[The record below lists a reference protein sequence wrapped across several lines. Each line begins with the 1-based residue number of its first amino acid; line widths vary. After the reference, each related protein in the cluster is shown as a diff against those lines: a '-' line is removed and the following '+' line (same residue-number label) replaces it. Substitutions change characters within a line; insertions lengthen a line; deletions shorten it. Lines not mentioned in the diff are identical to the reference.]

1 MLVALPTTV
10 VIMRSRFAAIPKS
23 IAEAALDLGARD
35 WTTFRRVMLP
45 LAAPAIASAF
55 MLAFLTSFDEFIVA
69 FFLAG
74 TEPTLPLYIWNQ
86 LRFPEIAADRD
97 GARHGRSSP
106 CRSSSPALAE
116 ILRHRGLSRRC
127 RPAPADPSTTK
138 RNRKRRTAMAFDLKS
153 TSDAWRE
160 PASPHSRCCFR
171 RLRSRR
177 SPRTSCNISPGPAT
191 SCPEFNKSF
200 LAAHPDGVE
209 ASMFG
214 DDDDAFTKVKAGFR
228 PDVAHPCY
236 DKVARWNKEGLLQP
250 IDTKRIKNWDSI
262 FPVFRNLPD
271 LQAGDG
277 KVWMVPWDWGNTS
290 ILYRTDLV
298 EGSRAELEPAV
309 GQAICRPHGDHRRGA
324 RHAGRRGAAGRRQSV
339 RHDGRPRWTRWPTSC
354 ASSGRCCGN
363 YTTDMTSVEQS
374 LSSGELVAAMT
385 WNASATALKKQGV
398 PVEFMKPKEGMLT
411 WACGFVMLKDAKN
424 VDLAYDFINSR
435 LETESGKYLIEAYGY
450 GSSTSTAFAA
460 VPKEELDKLQLPAD
474 PEVMLKTT
482 VFTGPMKQNDDLA
495 KMFEKVKAGG

>member
-1 MLVALPTTV
+1 
-10 VIMRSRFAAIPKS
+10 
-23 IAEAALDLGARD
+23 
-35 WTTFRRVMLP
+35 
-45 LAAPAIASAF
+45 
-55 MLAFLTSFDEFIVA
+55 
-69 FFLAG
+69 
-74 TEPTLPLYIWNQ
+74 
-86 LRFPEIAADRD
+86 
-97 GARHGRSSP
+97 
-106 CRSSSPALAE
+106 
-116 ILRHRGLSRRC
+116 
-127 RPAPADPSTTK
+127 
-138 RNRKRRTAMAFDLKS
+138 MAFDLKTTDLAKAGFAAFALLVSS
-153 TSDAWRE
+153 TAI
-160 PASPHSRCCFR
+160 PAFAEDKLQYFTWSGYE
-171 RLRSRR
+171 L
-177 SPRTSCNISPGPAT
+177 
-191 SCPEFNKSF
+191 PEFNKSF

-262 FPVFRNLPD
+262 FPVFKNLPD

-298 EGSRAELEPAV
+298 VNPEASWNLLWDK
-309 GQAICRPHGDHRRGA
+309 QY
-324 RHAGRRGAAGRRQSV
+324 AGRMATIDAVHDTPVVAALLAGVNPFDMTAAEMDKVADKLREQ
-339 RHDGRPRWTRWPTSC
+339 RPLLS
-354 ASSGRCCGN
+354 N
-363 YTTDMTSVEQS
+363 YTTDMTSVEQA
-374 LSSGELVAAMT
+374 LSSGALVAAMT
-385 WNASATALKKQGV
+385 WNASATTLKKQGV

-411 WACGFVMLKDAKN
+411 WACGYVLLKDAKN

-450 GSSTSTAFAA
+450 GSSTSSAFAA
-460 VPKEELDKLQLPAD
+460 VPKEELDRLQLPDD

-482 VFTGPMKQNDDLA
+482 VFTGPMKQNDELA

>member
-1 MLVALPTTV
+1 
-10 VIMRSRFAAIPKS
+10 
-23 IAEAALDLGARD
+23 
-35 WTTFRRVMLP
+35 
-45 LAAPAIASAF
+45 
-55 MLAFLTSFDEFIVA
+55 
-69 FFLAG
+69 
-74 TEPTLPLYIWNQ
+74 
-86 LRFPEIAADRD
+86 
-97 GARHGRSSP
+97 
-106 CRSSSPALAE
+106 
-116 ILRHRGLSRRC
+116 
-127 RPAPADPSTTK
+127 
-138 RNRKRRTAMAFDLKS
+138 MAFDLKTTHLAKAGLAAFALLVSS
-153 TSDAWRE
+153 TAI
-160 PASPHSRCCFR
+160 PALAEDKLQYFTWSGYE
-171 RLRSRR
+171 L
-177 SPRTSCNISPGPAT
+177 
-191 SCPEFNKSF
+191 PEFNKSF

-262 FPVFRNLPD
+262 FPVFKNLPD

-298 EGSRAELEPAV
+298 VNPEASWNLLWDK
-309 GQAICRPHGDHRRGA
+309 QY
-324 RHAGRRGAAGRRQSV
+324 AGRMATIDAVHDTPVVAALLAGVNPFDMTAAEMDRVAEKLREQ
-339 RHDGRPRWTRWPTSC
+339 RPLLS
-354 ASSGRCCGN
+354 N
-363 YTTDMTSVEQS
+363 YTTDMTSVEQA
-374 LSSGELVAAMT
+374 LSSGALVAAMT
-385 WNASATALKKQGV
+385 WNASATTLKKQGV

-411 WACGFVMLKDAKN
+411 WACGYVLLKDAKN

-450 GSSTSTAFAA
+450 GSSTSSAFAA
-460 VPKEELDKLQLPAD
+460 VPKEELDRLQLPDD

-482 VFTGPMKQNDDLA
+482 VFTGPMKQNDELA